1 MTDSENE
8 NKELDQYGVWVKAS
22 DSEPQAQDD
31 SLPDFSFLDD
41 TAQAT
46 PQADDM
52 FKDDDIAKESVPES
66 TPQPQAEEFVLD
78 DFIAGSPSSD
88 EEAFPDIAEESV
100 PEEPDAEA
108 EEAPQAQVSDS
119 FEIPDGDIDLDSFF
133 DSPSPSSDSAS
144 SAPDGEISLDDF
156 MGGSGDSGDI
166 SLDSFLDPSEFGL
179 ETEAKEEEVTYDQ
192 PLDINL
198 SFDDSVQQEE
208 EEETDEATAALA
220 PQTQD
225 FEDLFDNIVDEGPKS
240 EPAEKSPSSSA
251 SSIDS
256 ESEEI
261 DLDAF
266 GVGDIDTG
274 FVKGPDSNKP
284 KQAAVVDY
292 DIAVE
297 TDDGDFAEPE
307 AETEQEESSDDENVS
322 IEVEQEASSV
332 QRNGAN
338 DTDFGAP
345 DDSFDV
351 DSLLNSVDLEDSSAP
366 KTEEESANE
375 EATDQIPDT
384 FDEEAASLTG
394 DISETES
401 ETEPSEED
409 SPSLDDFSFEEPAP
423 TAEAE
428 KTLSDDSFS
437 IEEEPAVTEETVA
450 EDSFS
455 IEEPAVTEE
464 TVAEDSFSIEEPA
477 VTEETVAEDSFSI
490 EEPTVTEETVAE
502 DSFSIEEPT
511 ITEETVAEDSFS
523 IEEPAVTE
531 ETVAEDTAAED
542 SLSIEE
548 TSAQEEE
555 DEFSV
560 SSPALEDNFDT
571 SSERS
576 AFIQQEEK
584 EPSLDD
590 FAFEEEKAE
599 EDYSVSSPA
608 LEDNFD
614 TPSEA
619 AGIDTSD
626 ADEDLFGDSEET
638 TESYDIP
645 EFLPDEN
652 AAEKPQEDIMEN
664 EYDSTVEDIP
674 TESKQE
680 ETVTREPQIDNS
692 DILKS
697 IASELAS
704 LKSEIAGL
712 KDEFAGLR
720 KNGVTEE
727 PVQNKPMQEE
737 VKSSGFFG
745 DTDDGDDSITLSM
758 EELSNVA
765 QDATEK
771 STGFFG
777 DSDDGDDSI
786 TLSMEELNNVAQD
799 ATEKSKGFFGD
810 DDDGDDSIALNTDE
824 LSNIINSADITE
836 ENAPYEEVDDTEIEA
851 TKNLSMDFENETL
864 EEPVFEEDESESL
877 EINADEAD
885 SLPEEISV
893 PKNDDDIFVE
903 SSSSDMLDDDAE
915 EAVSGGTVEDIPED
929 ENEEEFDEVAKVE
942 YTSSEGLGG
951 PIDIFEN
958 DEVQPMTEENFQYLE
973 ESDAGTGATEG
984 AVEETA
990 EEAEE
995 SEGAMNDEPAEGV
1008 FSQWEGEEETVP
1020 TVDEVTKAAPL
1031 TAAETVD
1038 QVAESATPEVE
1049 AKQSKGIP
1057 EEMKQEIK
1065 SVLSYMDQ
1073 LLDSLPEEKITEFAK
1088 SEQFETYKKLF
1099 TELGLA

>member
-351 DSLLNSVDLEDSSAP
+351 DSLLNSVDLEDSSAS

-394 DISETES
+394 DSSETES
-401 ETEPSEED
+401 ETEPFAED

-437 IEEEPAVTEETVA
+437 IE
-450 EDSFS
+450 
-455 IEEPAVTEE
+455 
-464 TVAEDSFSIEEPA
+464 
-477 VTEETVAEDSFSI
+477 
-490 EEPTVTEETVAE
+490 
-502 DSFSIEEPT
+502 
-511 ITEETVAEDSFS
+511 
-523 IEEPAVTE
+523 EEPAVTE